1 VDRALPRRGALG
13 LAVRT
18 RETCA
23 HCGHTGYA
31 HDNLGLCDLCPCVH
45 YQSEV
50 ELAEDA
56 AMDREPWMLNNDEE
70 DDAA

>member
-1 VDRALPRRGALG
+1 MSRS
-13 LAVRT
+13 
-18 RETCA
+18 RERCIR
-23 HCGHTGYA
+23 CGHTGA
-31 HDNLGLCDLCPCVH
+31 DHDHLGLCDIGGCRCAA
-45 YQSEV
+45 YQSEA